1 MTKIVYCNN
10 NNFNGK
16 YWAIFG
22 PKLSGQPA
30 VSDYRVPDFR
40 RINLR
45 RGSDRVPDFRRI
57 NLRRGSVM
65 PMRFSSIPF
74 FQLGFGLAMTAVPK
88 PKWSDP
94 EHLQDQGDQVLMN
107 KNHNPER

>member
-16 YWAIFG
+16 YWAIFD
-22 PKLSGQPA
+22 PKLSGPPA

-40 RINLR
+40 RIT
-45 RGSDRVPDFRRI
+45 
-57 NLRRGSVM
+57 LRRGSVM
-65 PMRFSSIPF
+65 PMRFGSIPF